1 MKKILLITFFLLN
14 FLLYSQ
20 KNKTYLIEFNSLEN
34 VPEVNKSKKMNS
46 KTKQNILELNFNRK
60 GEKIVVEVFKFEKEF
75 PNFNTP
81 SLQNVWRISVS
92 DDNTMKLLKKKNLIQ
107 KHIELPEDILLNENN
122 FAIPNDYYLNPD
134 VSGHTFLD
142 LINAQEAWDYS
153 TGNGVLLGVPD
164 FGFNLS
170 HLELKDKITC
180 LTGSN
185 CSSSLG
191 GHGSQV
197 SSLVAAETNN
207 SFGNSSIGYNANMIA
222 AYGTSVSN
230 VKAMSDQGAKAINM
244 SWISWGGCSYNQYY
258 QDAVN
263 EIVAQGTVLVAAAG
277 NSSTC
282 GGPTNYVYPASYENV
297 ISVSGVGHSNNI
309 GSGEVYYLKDV
320 HLMNITPNASDGMKT
335 QHNDK
340 VDLVAPAYYL
350 GGLPGQYGAT
360 STSRCWSGSSCSSP
374 LVTGTIGLMS
384 EANNCISPKE
394 IETILKITSANI
406 DQISYNQPY
415 AGLLGAGRLDA
426 GLAVKAAYRMK
437 NNQLVKFSD
446 KKINRWDL
454 KLDNTLYELELE
466 DVELSGNIDV
476 EFIAEK
482 SITISNNTLLA
493 PNSSSNKSFFLN
505 ADGVSNRCFLPVSS
519 RNITTKKIATNKE
532 EDKKIKN
539 DELINVFPTLFD
551 NYVFL
556 KNKGKIST
564 NLSVI
569 IYDLNKRI
577 VHKQNNIISSEEVLN
592 LNKLKKGLYFIE
604 VYSNKNKVYR
614 TKLLKR

>member
-1 MKKILLITFFLLN
+1 MKKISLITFFLLN
-14 FLLYSQ
+14 TLLYSQ

-34 VPEVNKSKKMNS
+34 VPIVNKSKKINY
-46 KTKQNILELNFNRK
+46 KTKQNILELNFNSK
-60 GEKIVVEVFKFEKEF
+60 EEKIVIEVFKFEKEF

-81 SLQNVWRISVS
+81 SLQNVWRILVS
-92 DDNTMKLLKKKNLIQ
+92 DENVIKLLIEKNLIQ

-142 LINAQEAWDYS
+142 LINAQEAWFYS
-153 TGNGVLLGVPD
+153 TGNGILLGVPD

-222 AYGTSVSN
+222 ANGTSVAN

-244 SWISWGGCSYNQYY
+244 SWISWGGCSYNEYY
-258 QDAVN
+258 QLAVN

-297 ISVSGVGHSNNI
+297 ISVSGVGHSNDI
-309 GSGEVYYLKDV
+309 GSGAVYYLKDV
-320 HLMNITPNASDGMKT
+320 HLMNISPKASDGEKT

-360 STSRCWSGSSCSSP
+360 SKSRCWNGTSCSSP

-446 KKINRWDL
+446 KKINRWNL
-454 KLDNTLYELELE
+454 KLDNTLYELDLE
-466 DVELSGNIDV
+466 NVELSGNVDAN
-476 EFIAEK
+476 FIAEK
-482 SITISNNTLLA
+482 SISISNNTLLA
-493 PNSSSNKSFFLN
+493 PSTNSNKSIFLN
-505 ADGVSNRCFLPVSS
+505 VDGVSNSCFIPDVSINILPK
-519 RNITTKKIATNKE
+519 ITSTNE
-532 EDKKIKN
+532 EDSKN
-539 DELINVFPTLFD
+539 LKNGELINVYPTLFD

-556 KNKGKIST
+556 KNEDKKRIIL
-564 NLSVI
+564 NVI

-577 VHKQNNIISSEEVLN
+577 VFRQNNIISKEEILN

-614 TKLLKR
+614 TKLFKH